1 MWFEHIVIDIFLLL
15 EDLEEN
21 DLSDKEETE
30 DKDSV
35 ISPILPISPVAPT
48 SPISPNR
55 PDDDEEGND
64 MEIENDV
71 ENTEQGDDAD
81 QDDNVE
87 KQSEKDTSEDK
98 HATNLPRENTQSD
111 DENLNDLSK
120 EETAEVTDDVE
131 SANKEETNIED
142 RPEGNSKT
150 SSLNISEGSN
160 SVKAEDDE
168 SKDAKNSSL
177 EESDLLNIT
186 EISDL
191 SVDLTGDEEAIV
203 DDILQNV
210 GAGELLPG
218 EEKSVAEDQEQVPGK
233 CLPVIKNMTCQTTF
247 FFTGQIAHHFIFYL
261 PKMVRSHMF

>member
-1 MWFEHIVIDIFLLL
+1 MWLEHVVIDIFLLL
-15 EDLEEN
+15 EVLEEN
-21 DLSDKEETE
+21 DLSDEEETE

-35 ISPILPISPVAPT
+35 ISPVAPI

-64 MEIENDV
+64 MEIEDDV
-71 ENTEQGDDAD
+71 ENTEQGDDVN

-98 HATNLPRENTQSD
+98 HATNSPRENTQSD

-142 RPEGNSKT
+142 RPETPEGNSKT
-150 SSLNISEGSN
+150 SSLNISEGSKT
-160 SVKAEDDE
+160 VEAEADE

-210 GAGELLPG
+210 GDGELLPG
-218 EEKSVAEDQEQVPGK
+218 EEKSVAEDQEQAPGN
-233 CLPVIKNMTCQTTF
+233 VTCQI
-247 FFTGQIAHHFIFYL
+247 FFTGQIAHHFIFYR